1 MVLIKRKF
9 GQKPLTKHVLPTPSQ
24 RHRATQ
30 ELVFAGALWGFGFV
44 AARWALTDFT
54 APETLL
60 LRFFIAFMIGEALR
74 HLFFKPTK
82 NTEQEKINLWL
93 PMGGGFFLGGMLL
106 LQTIGLQYTT
116 ATKSGFIT
124 TLYVLLV
131 PLIQHLFFRIK
142 ISPWL
147 YVYIA
152 GGLAGTWL
160 LIGGEVHEFNQG
172 DLWTLACSFLGA
184 GHILFIGWASPQI
197 KDSFKFNNLQ
207 SLFCLLLILPFYL
220 FQKDSPPSEIFA
232 RSPNDLALLGICFL
246 GIGSNLVAFLIQV
259 RAQKVLP
266 PVIASMLFLLESPFA
281 FLFGWLLLDEQLS
294 KKGALGAG
302 LIMVSAILT
311 VLHEN
316 RQKKTTQESQ

>member
-1 MVLIKRKF
+1 MVLTKRKF
-9 GQKPLTKHVLPTPSQ
+9 GPKPLTKQASPDQ
-24 RHRATQ
+24 RYRAIQ
-30 ELVFAGALWGFGFV
+30 ELIFAGALWGFGFV

-60 LRFFIAFMIGEALR
+60 LRFFIAFFIGEVVR
-74 HLFFKPTK
+74 SLFFKGPK
-82 NTEQEKINLWL
+82 NSSDERMNLWL
-93 PMGGGFFLGGMLL
+93 PLGGGFFLGGMLL

-147 YVYIA
+147 YVYIT

-160 LIGGEVHEFNQG
+160 LIGGQLSEFNQG

-197 KDSFKFNNLQ
+197 KDSFKFNNFQ
-207 SLFCLLLILPFYL
+207 SLSCLLLILPFYL
-220 FQKDSPPSEIFA
+220 LQKDSPPEEIFA
-232 RSPNDLALLGICFL
+232 RAPSTLALIGILFL
-246 GIGSNLVAFLIQV
+246 GIGSNLIAFLIQV
-259 RAQKVLP
+259 RAQKILP

-281 FLFGWLLLDEQLS
+281 FLFGWLLLNEQLS
-294 KKGALGAG
+294 AAGALGAG

-316 RQKKTTQESQ
+316 RQKEPIQEFQ